1 MEIFTGVLLMA
12 AGVMLFFDMIGRF
25 SGYLY
30 RWLPVTG

>member
-1 MEIFTGVLLMA
+1 MEIFTGVLLMV
-12 AGVMLFFDMIGRF
+12 AGAMLFFDMIGRL

>member
-1 MEIFTGVLLMA
+1 MV
-12 AGVMLFFDMIGRF
+12 AGAMLFFDMIGRL